1 MDVVERIE
9 QLREQAGLSVNQLAK
24 RAGVG
29 QASLSQVMNRKNKP
43 SLDTLERLCDVF
55 GITLAEF
62 FAESPEQATMLR
74 WQERIQRIERLP
86 SEKRDALIRFIDVF
100 SE

>member
-1 MDVVERIE
+1 MDVVDRIE

-24 RAGVG
+24 RAGIG
-29 QASLSQVMNRKNKP
+29 QASLSQVVNRKNKP
-43 SLDTLERLCDVF
+43 SLDTLERLCGVF
-55 GITLAEF
+55 GISLAEF
-62 FAESPEQATMLR
+62 FAESPDQAVMLR

-100 SE
+100 SQ

>member
-1 MDVVERIE
+1 MDVVDRIE
-9 QLREQAGLSVNQLAK
+9 QLREKAGLSVNQLAK

-29 QASLSQVMNRKNKP
+29 QASLSQVVNRKNKP

-62 FAESPEQATMLR
+62 FSESPDQATMLR
-74 WQERIQRIERLP
+74 WQERIQRIEHLP
-86 SEKRDALIRFIDVF
+86 PEKREALIQFIDVF
-100 SE
+100 TK